1 MTRDETVRMIRYGAR
16 LYPNTFWRGEEIEE
30 TADAWFTILRP
41 IGQAEAMAA
50 FDRACR
56 VSPDRFPSAYKV
68 LDACASVQASAPDVA
83 STPAVSGDMA
93 ARFSSMLAQIIGSTP

>member
-30 TADAWFTILRP
+30 TADAWFTVLRP

-68 LDACASVQASAPDVA
+68 LDACSCVQVSQTEAVT
-83 STPAVSGDMA
+83 TPRVGGEIAEH
-93 ARFSSMLAQIIGSTP
+93 FSSMLAQIIGSTP